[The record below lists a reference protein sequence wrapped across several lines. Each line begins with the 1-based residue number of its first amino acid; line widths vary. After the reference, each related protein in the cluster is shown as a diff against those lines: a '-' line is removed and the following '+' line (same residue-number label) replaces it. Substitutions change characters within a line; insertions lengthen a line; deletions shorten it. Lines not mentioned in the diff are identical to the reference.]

1 MTKSY
6 EFNWQKHVP
15 DFLQEGAVF
24 DRFDEPLHLSCDS
37 WRFDA
42 ETSLNHTH
50 TYFLF
55 LISCVTQSGAEMTLC
70 AAHKHPQMLIRG
82 ILDAADVFVGESLRL
97 NVACPA
103 CADRSQKRTP
113 PHALTHVRPDSAG
126 LRAGDVA
133 PLVCDRRGSVIV
145 TETRDPF
152 VFEPSCHF
160 KVDEF
165 GFFLTWKSDGK
176 EGQLLEC
183 SLINSIRPGV
193 VPKMKPFRGSMIRRS
208 VRRADGTRHA
218 RDPGASGGRETRE
231 TLREPSRRVCLL
243 YVCTRV
249 LLTVRDYIS
258 HSGCACQILTR
269 VRVAAQPRPSLVFV
283 FCSQVFTAG
292 SDCNIYLSARL
303 WRWLVFTGA
312 DGNPL
317 QLFVKQEDPKILAS
331 LEAAGKS
338 EADLD
343 GRIICI
349 CSGPDL
355 VNLSFMY
362 MVTDNTETAKKW
374 MEGLRSVIH
383 NFKANNVCPMTCL
396 KKHWMRLSFLTNVNG
411 KIPVRGITRTFGS
424 GKTEKGI
431 FQALK
436 ELGLPSGKNDEIEH
450 SAFTFDIFYALTQKI
465 CPRTD
470 IEELFKKINGD
481 KSDYLTVEQLVSF
494 LNENQ
499 RDPRLNEILFP
510 FYDAKRVMQIIE
522 KYERDADLKK
532 KVSYSIPII
541 ITYIEMEHPLAHY
554 FISSSHNTYLTGRQF
569 GGKSSV
575 EMYRQVL
582 LSGCRCVELDCW
594 DGKGEDQEPIITHGK
609 AMCTDILF
617 KDVIQAIKETAFVTS
632 EYPVIL
638 SFENHC
644 SKPQQYKMAK
654 YCEEIFGD
662 LLLKQPL
669 EGFPVRDIL
678 FPRTQIQTRP
688 ALVSVENIE
697 SGQPL
702 PSPNDLKRKI
712 LIKNKRLKPEVEQT
726 LDGKELNSDMKT
738 SNTLSLSEDP
748 SDPDA
753 QDSSLRKKIPD
764 DDVTEISEATEIT
777 DATDVSEASDL
788 ENKKKGVETAED
800 ADAEQQLIA
809 SYKYEGATTNIH
821 PYLSAMVNYAQPVKF
836 QGFEVAE
843 ERNIHHN
850 MSSFNESVGLG
861 YLKTNAIEFVKYPL
875 TSAHNYP
882 SALKRSGDTVL
893 NDAEITSL
901 VMSFDV
907 DVSRFLG
914 NESAFVPCV
923 PCDPCWAKCTFE
935 LFKGNSLSGEPCLSS
950 GSVPLLFPPQTR
962 SYNKRQMSRI
972 YPKGGRVDSS
982 NYMPQIFWNAG
993 CQMVSLNFQTP
1004 GTAAAAGSESRR
1016 APLLYGERERER
1028 ERRAR
1033 LAAHLGM
1040 QLNQGKFEY
1049 NGACGYLLKPD
1060 FMRRADR
1067 MFDPFS
1073 ETPVDGVIAATC
1085 SVQVFS
1091 GQFLSDKKIGT
1102 YVEVD
1107 MYGLPTDT
1115 IRKEFRTRM
1124 VMNNGLNPYYNEEP
1138 FVFRKWHCGTADLWS
1153 VSVVSVSRSRDA
1165 NILLHQHKDPSVI
1178 LPDLA
1183 VLRIAVYDD
1192 NNKLIGQRILPLDGL
1207 QAGYRHISLRNEGNK
1222 PLSLPTVFCNIVLK
1236 TYVPDGFGDVPN
1248 ENCKSDK
1255 KGKVSQVKTNV
1266 TPQSSS
1272 EVNATQNNI
1281 SESKRDNSAI
1291 VNQVNIEDL
1300 KQMKT
1305 FIKLMKKQ
1313 QKELNTLKKRHAKE
1327 HNAMQKSHCT
1337 QVDKMVAQHDKEKFT
1352 LEKLLE
1358 KAIKKRGEN
1367 NCSDLKKETAI
1378 KVETLTTDHK
1388 EKVKDMVAQHTKE
1401 WSEMINCHST
1411 EEQEMKDAHV
1421 TQQCEL
1427 LRKLLASV
1435 QEQQTLQLKLI
1446 HERQSKEMK
1455 ANQAKT
1461 SMENSKAISQD
1472 KSIKNKAER
1481 ERRVRELNCSNT
1493 KKFLEERKRLAMKQ
1507 AKELEQLQKSQREQ
1521 LEKLE
1526 KFNEQAKDMQK
1537 MVKLE
1542 EDMDRRP
1549 ATVPRPPALT
1559 PPPQRRRPA
1568 NPALTVA
1575 PPTLPSSC
1583 GSGEDAAGGT
1593 DSSHT
1598 FLYAITIIIFIIS
1611 SAAAIMGRQLNTN
1624 VDAVWNPD
1632 HTSFYHP
1639 LRFMRPAVSELAV
1652 DLQLRIAGSVLRGA
1666 VVRIGIDANRFPFS
1680 DETLNFG
1687 STRV

>member
-24 DRFDEPLHLSCDS
+24 DRIDE
-37 WRFDA
+37 
-42 ETSLNHTH
+42 
-50 TYFLF
+50 
-55 LISCVTQSGAEMTLC
+55 
-70 AAHKHPQMLIRG
+70 
-82 ILDAADVFVGESLRL
+82 
-97 NVACPA
+97 
-103 CADRSQKRTP
+103 
-113 PHALTHVRPDSAG
+113 
-126 LRAGDVA
+126 
-133 PLVCDRRGSVIV
+133 
-145 TETRDPF
+145 DPF
-152 VFEPSCHF
+152 AFEPSCHF

-193 VPKMKPFRGSMIRRS
+193 VPK
-208 VRRADGTRHA
+208 
-218 RDPGASGGRETRE
+218 
-231 TLREPSRRVCLL
+231 
-243 YVCTRV
+243 
-249 LLTVRDYIS
+249 
-258 HSGCACQILTR
+258 
-269 VRVAAQPRPSLVFV
+269 
-283 FCSQVFTAG
+283 
-292 SDCNIYLSARL
+292 
-303 WRWLVFTGA
+303 
-312 DGNPL
+312 
-317 QLFVKQEDPKILAS
+317 DPKILAS

-362 MVTDNTETAKKW
+362 MVTDNTDTAKKW
-374 MEGLRSVIH
+374 MEGLKSVIH

-532 KVSYSIPII
+532 KGRMSSDGFCRYLMSDENAPVFLDRLDLCQ
-541 ITYIEMEHPLAHY
+541 EMDHPLAHF

-617 KDVIQAIKETAFVTS
+617 KDVIQAIRETAFVTS

-669 EGFPVRDIL
+669 EGFP
-678 FPRTQIQTRP
+678 
-688 ALVSVENIE
+688 IE
-697 SGQPL
+697 AGQAL

-712 LIKNKRLKPEVEQT
+712 LIKNKRLKPEVEQKQLESFKKHMEAGEMSIQAGEDENDEDLDSA
-726 LDGKELNSDMKT
+726 LDGKELNSDLKT

-753 QDSSLRKKIPD
+753 QDNSLRKKIPD
-764 DDVTEISEATEIT
+764 DDVTEISEVTEIT
-777 DATDVSEASDL
+777 DATDASEASDL
-788 ENKKKGVETAED
+788 EIKKKGPETAED

-861 YLKTNAIEFVKYPL
+861 YLKTNAIEFV
-875 TSAHNYP
+875 N
-882 SALKRSGDTVL
+882 
-893 NDAEITSL
+893 
-901 VMSFDV
+901 
-907 DVSRFLG
+907 
-914 NESAFVPCV
+914 
-923 PCDPCWAKCTFE
+923 
-935 LFKGNSLSGEPCLSS
+935 
-950 GSVPLLFPPQTR
+950 
-962 SYNKRQMSRI
+962 YNKRQMSRI

-1004 GTAAAAGSESRR
+1004 D
-1016 APLLYGERERER
+1016 
-1028 ERRAR
+1028 
-1033 LAAHLGM
+1033 LGM

-1138 FVFRKWHCGTADLWS
+1138 FVFRK
-1153 VSVVSVSRSRDA
+1153 
-1165 NILLHQHKDPSVI
+1165 VI

-1236 TYVPDGFGDVPN
+1236 TYVPDGFGAIVDALSDPKKFLTIAEKRADQMRALGIETSDIADVPN
-1248 ENCKSDK
+1248 ESCKSDK

-1272 EVNATQNNI
+1272 EVNNTQNNI

-1305 FIKLMKKQ
+1305 FIKLIKKQ

-1367 NCSDLKKETAI
+1367 NCSELKKETAI

-1388 EKVKDMVAQHTKE
+1388 EKVKDIVAQHTKE

-1427 LRKLLASV
+1427 LKKLLASV

-1481 ERRVRELNCSNT
+1481 ERRVRELNSSNT

-1526 KFNEQAKDMQK
+1526 KFNEQLLKSHHAKSQTQGQRHA
-1537 MVKLE
+1537 
-1542 EDMDRRP
+1542 ED
-1549 ATVPRPPALT
+1549 
-1559 PPPQRRRPA
+1559 
-1568 NPALTVA
+1568 
-1575 PPTLPSSC
+1575 
-1583 GSGEDAAGGT
+1583 GEAGGGHGPQT
-1593 DSSHT
+1593 SHGGV
-1598 FLYAITIIIFIIS
+1598 
-1611 SAAAIMGRQLNTN
+1611 SA
-1624 VDAVWNPD
+1624 
-1632 HTSFYHP
+1632 
-1639 LRFMRPAVSELAV
+1639 PAV
-1652 DLQLRIAGSVLRGA
+1652 
-1666 VVRIGIDANRFPFS
+1666 N
-1680 DETLNFG
+1680 
-1687 STRV
+1687 

>member
-1 MTKSY
+1 MCLSSVT
-6 EFNWQKHVP
+6 
-15 DFLQEGAVF
+15 LLILRCVF
-24 DRFDEPLHLSCDS
+24 
-37 WRFDA
+37 
-42 ETSLNHTH
+42 
-50 TYFLF
+50 
-55 LISCVTQSGAEMTLC
+55 Q
-70 AAHKHPQMLIRG
+70 
-82 ILDAADVFVGESLRL
+82 
-97 NVACPA
+97 
-103 CADRSQKRTP
+103 
-113 PHALTHVRPDSAG
+113 
-126 LRAGDVA
+126 
-133 PLVCDRRGSVIV
+133 
-145 TETRDPF
+145 DPF

-176 EGQLLEC
+176 
-183 SLINSIRPGV
+183 
-193 VPKMKPFRGSMIRRS
+193 
-208 VRRADGTRHA
+208 VR
-218 RDPGASGGRETRE
+218 
-231 TLREPSRRVCLL
+231 
-243 YVCTRV
+243 
-249 LLTVRDYIS
+249 
-258 HSGCACQILTR
+258 
-269 VRVAAQPRPSLVFV
+269 FV
-283 FCSQVFTAG
+283 FI
-292 SDCNIYLSARL
+292 N
-303 WRWLVFTGA
+303 
-312 DGNPL
+312 
-317 QLFVKQEDPKILAS
+317 DPKILAS

-343 GRIICI
+343 GRIICM
-349 CSGPDL
+349 CSGTDL

-362 MVTDNTETAKKW
+362 MVMDNTDTAKVSVTTATC
-374 MEGLRSVIH
+374 RSV
-383 NFKANNVCPMTCL
+383 
-396 KKHWMRLSFLTNVNG
+396 SNVNG

-510 FYDAKRVMQIIE
+510 FYEAKRVMQIIE

-532 KVSYSIPII
+532 KGHMSSDGFCRYLMSDENAPVFLDRLDLCQ
-541 ITYIEMEHPLAHY
+541 EMEHPLAHY

-644 SKPQQYKMAK
+644 SKTQQYKMAK
-654 YCEEIFGD
+654 YCEEIFGE

-669 EGFPVRDIL
+669 EGFP
-678 FPRTQIQTRP
+678 
-688 ALVSVENIE
+688 IE
-697 SGQPL
+697 AGQPL
-702 PSPNDLKRKI
+702 PSPSDLKRKI
-712 LIKNKRLKPEVEQT
+712 LIKNKRLKPEVEQKQLESFKKHMEAGEMSIQT
-726 LDGKELNSDMKT
+726 GEDENDEDLD
-738 SNTLSLSEDP
+738 SEGA
-748 SDPDA
+748 SA
-753 QDSSLRKKIPD
+753 VRLTEGAAAA
-764 DDVTEISEATEIT
+764 DVTER
-777 DATDVSEASDL
+777 DAVFLHQS
-788 ENKKKGVETAED
+788 GETAED

-836 QGFEVAE
+836 QSFEVAE

-861 YLKTNAIEFVKYPL
+861 YLKTNAIEFV
-875 TSAHNYP
+875 N
-882 SALKRSGDTVL
+882 
-893 NDAEITSL
+893 
-901 VMSFDV
+901 
-907 DVSRFLG
+907 
-914 NESAFVPCV
+914 
-923 PCDPCWAKCTFE
+923 
-935 LFKGNSLSGEPCLSS
+935 
-950 GSVPLLFPPQTR
+950 
-962 SYNKRQMSRI
+962 YNKRQMSRI

-1004 GTAAAAGSESRR
+1004 D
-1016 APLLYGERERER
+1016 
-1028 ERRAR
+1028 
-1033 LAAHLGM
+1033 LGM

-1138 FVFRKWHCGTADLWS
+1138 FVFRKL
-1153 VSVVSVSRSRDA
+1153 
-1165 NILLHQHKDPSVI
+1165 I

-1236 TYVPDGFGDVPN
+1236 TYVPDGFGAIVDALSDPKKFLTIAEKRADQMRALGIETSDIADVPN

-1255 KGKVSQVKTNV
+1255 KGKVNQVKTNV

-1272 EVNATQNNI
+1272 EVNATQNN
-1281 SESKRDNSAI
+1281 
-1291 VNQVNIEDL
+1291 
-1300 KQMKT
+1300 T

-1313 QKELNTLKKRHAKE
+1313 QKELNTLKKRHTKE

-1337 QVDKMVAQHDKEKFT
+1337 QVDKIVAQHDKEKFT

-1358 KAIKKRGEN
+1358 KPSVFEWFLFTIEFVSKRVCCAGVPP
-1367 NCSDLKKETAI
+1367 SQ
-1378 KVETLTTDHK
+1378 
-1388 EKVKDMVAQHTKE
+1388 VKDMVAQHTKE

-1455 ANQAKT
+1455 GNQAKM

-1481 ERRVRELNCSNT
+1481 ERRVRELNSSNT
-1493 KKFLEERKRLAMKQ
+1493 KKFLEERKR
-1507 AKELEQLQKSQREQ
+1507 
-1521 LEKLE
+1521 
-1526 KFNEQAKDMQK
+1526 
-1537 MVKLE
+1537 V
-1542 EDMDRRP
+1542 
-1549 ATVPRPPALT
+1549 
-1559 PPPQRRRPA
+1559 
-1568 NPALTVA
+1568 
-1575 PPTLPSSC
+1575 
-1583 GSGEDAAGGT
+1583 G
-1593 DSSHT
+1593 
-1598 FLYAITIIIFIIS
+1598 
-1611 SAAAIMGRQLNTN
+1611 
-1624 VDAVWNPD
+1624 
-1632 HTSFYHP
+1632 
-1639 LRFMRPAVSELAV
+1639 
-1652 DLQLRIAGSVLRGA
+1652 
-1666 VVRIGIDANRFPFS
+1666 
-1680 DETLNFG
+1680 
-1687 STRV
+1687 